1 MGAIALPHVVRLER
15 VPPPI
20 AVAIWG
26 SGLALR
32 ALTGLAGALYL
43 LAFLPQTALFAALTH
58 WCWHTAL
65 PLLATHLGL
74 DGHELGD
81 TAVVMPSF
89 FLAASVLWVAFGI
102 VRAARSVRTL
112 LERGAVGTGP
122 ANSVIVGGADV
133 LVAAAGFSRPR
144 VVVSAGALTAFDDE
158 ELAAGLAHERG
169 HIARGH
175 RFVLLCGELA
185 RGLARFLPGTRR
197 ALSELS
203 FHLERDADH
212 WALARRHDP
221 FALASAICKAATP
234 HPTLSSCGVTALSGG
249 GRVGERLAQ
258 LLDGRSPRL
267 GSLRLRLL
275 HVAASAMVL
284 AAVGFA
290 VLLPAT
296 AAAGLRQ
303 AGEEPEL
310 RHCAR

>member
-1 MGAIALPHVVRLER
+1 MLPHVLRLER
-15 VPPPI
+15 VPPLT

-26 SGLALR
+26 SALALR
-32 ALTGLAGALYL
+32 ALTGLAVAVYL
-43 LAFLPQTALFAALTH
+43 VVFLPQTAFFAAVTH
-58 WCWHTAL
+58 WCWHTAM

-74 DGHELGD
+74 EGHELGD

-112 LERGAVGTGP
+112 LERGRVGPGP
-122 ANSVIVGGADV
+122 ADSVIVGGADV
-133 LVAAAGFSRPR
+133 LVAAAGITRPR

-175 RFVLLCGELA
+175 RFVVLCAELA
-185 RGLARFLPGTRR
+185 RGLARFVPGTRR
-197 ALSELS
+197 ALGELS

-234 HPTLSSCGVTALSGG
+234 HPTASACAITALSGG
-249 GRVGERLAQ
+249 GRVTERLAQ
-258 LLDGRSPRL
+258 LLDGRPARL
-267 GSLRLRLL
+267 GLVRLRLL
-275 HVAASAMVL
+275 RVAAGAMVL
-284 AAVGFA
+284 ASVAFA
-290 VLLPAT
+290 ALLPAT
-296 AAAGLRQ
+296 AAAGLRD
-303 AGEEPEL
+303 ASEEPEL
-310 RHCAR
+310 RHCVR